1 MPLFLRM
8 GDTCGI
14 SSVIFTLF
22 GTYTFLYFVIKDFKN
37 KLSIL
42 KIVVVRFNSLYLTI
56 VMIKMIKIKT
66 VYCKNLP
73 QPLKF
78 LISIYLPYK

>member
-42 KIVVVRFNSLYLTI
+42 KIVVVRFNSLYLII

-73 QPLKF
+73 QSLKI

>member
-22 GTYTFLYFVIKDFKN
+22 GTYTFLDFVIKDFKN
-37 KLSIL
+37 KLS
-42 KIVVVRFNSLYLTI
+42 KIVVVRFILYT
-56 VMIKMIKIKT
+56 
-66 VYCKNLP
+66 
-73 QPLKF
+73 
-78 LISIYLPYK
+78 

>member
-1 MPLFLRM
+1 MPLFLRIW
-8 GDTCGI
+8 GTYGI

-22 GTYTFLYFVIKDFKN
+22 GTYTFLDFVIKDFKN

-56 VMIKMIKIKT
+56 VMIRMIKIKT

-73 QPLKF
+73 RPLKI
-78 LISIYLPYK
+78 LISTYLPYK

>member
-1 MPLFLRM
+1 MPLFLRIW
-8 GDTCGI
+8 GTYGI

-22 GTYTFLYFVIKDFKN
+22 GTYTFLDFVIKDFKN

-56 VMIKMIKIKT
+56 VMIRMIKIKT

-73 QPLKF
+73 RPLKI
-78 LISIYLPYK
+78 LISNFN

>member
-1 MPLFLRM
+1 MPLFLRIW
-8 GDTCGI
+8 GTYGI

-22 GTYTFLYFVIKDFKN
+22 GTYTFLDFVINDFKN

-56 VMIKMIKIKT
+56 VMIRMIKIKT

-73 QPLKF
+73 RPLKI
-78 LISIYLPYK
+78 LISNFN